1 MIAATDIKKGMAIE
15 LDGQLYTIIDFQH
28 IKMGR
33 GSAQIRIKLKDIRAG
48 HIIERSFQATER
60 FADVRLEI
68 SNAQYL
74 YQDGD
79 LHYFMDVK
87 SFEQIPLAAAQLG
100 DAFKKYFR
108 EGMTLVILRHG
119 DRAVGVEMPLNVEL
133 KVTETGPS
141 FKGNTAQSGTKP
153 AKLETGVTVQV
164 PFFINNGDV
173 VRVDTRSG
181 SYVERVGYQGK

>member
-1 MIAATDIKKGMAIE
+1 MIAATDIKKGMAID

-79 LHYFMDVK
+79 LHYFMDAK
-87 SFEQIPLAAAQLG
+87 SFEQIPLSAAQLG

-153 AKLETGVTVQV
+153 AKLETGITVQV

-181 SYVERVGYQGK
+181 SYVERVG